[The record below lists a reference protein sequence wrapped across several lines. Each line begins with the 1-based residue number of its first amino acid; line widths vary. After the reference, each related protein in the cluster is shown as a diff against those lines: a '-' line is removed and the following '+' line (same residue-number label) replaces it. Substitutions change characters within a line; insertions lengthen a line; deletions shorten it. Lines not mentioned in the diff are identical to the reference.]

1 MEMRKNPVG
10 VRNRLLMICN
20 LKQRLFNVKI
30 TKSLF
35 VDNFSLAILKNK
47 HLNVFLHRFLKINQ
61 QQNIL
66 WQT

>member
-47 HLNVFLHRFLKINQ
+47 HLTVLLHRF
-61 QQNIL
+61 
-66 WQT
+66 